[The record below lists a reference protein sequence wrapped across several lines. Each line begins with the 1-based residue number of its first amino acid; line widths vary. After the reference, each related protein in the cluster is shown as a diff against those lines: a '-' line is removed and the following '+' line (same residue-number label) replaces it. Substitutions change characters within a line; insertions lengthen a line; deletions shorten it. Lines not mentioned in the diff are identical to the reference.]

1 MFKTNPLV
9 SLLFTFAT
17 NLLCNVFLTIL
28 LFTILLSLLKSI
40 GKGFILSISIF
51 STSAFKLAKS
61 DFAANLEVSIPIA
74 FFKSVFVA

>member
-9 SLLFTFAT
+9 SVLFTFAT

-40 GKGFILSISIF
+40 GKGFKLSISIF

-61 DFAANLEVSIPIA
+61 DFAANLEVSIPVA

>member
-40 GKGFILSISIF
+40 GKGFKLSISIF
-51 STSAFKLAKS
+51 STSAFKLVKS

>member
-1 MFKTNPLV
+1 MFKTKPLV

-40 GKGFILSISIF
+40 GKGFKLSISIF

>member
-40 GKGFILSISIF
+40 GKGFKLSISIF